1 MVIEKKMKNG
11 LMIEGVCGI
20 CLAIIL
26 WKMKFTNALEI
37 LYFPFE
43 GIGKS
48 LRWMS
53 LHSWLGNLAAIVL
66 YMGISMIPLFCWIR
80 KKKHYG
86 EDILLW
92 VMTAILFYSLYQFIN
107 PGRFYEL
114 LPERFRDGTSE
125 IVILKTMAASVFY
138 SVLTG
143 YLMIKGVYAVSRKS
157 DSEYQNYLY
166 RAILMILFLMAFL
179 FVIIVSYG
187 MVFQLLQEIETYEN
201 NPVSQ
206 MMEVIKLG
214 VQVVPFILSIGILLN
229 GMEMMESIKLQK
241 ENLQIL
247 SAKKLAKISK
257 QTVVI
262 SVLLNIIWNMMQII
276 FSKKLTD
283 VHITWDIPLET
294 LAVAFAALIF
304 AEYFYRTKALK
315 EENEQFI

>member
-1 MVIEKKMKNG
+1 MKKKIKNG
-11 LMIEGVCGI
+11 LMAEGICGI

-53 LHSWLGNLAAIVL
+53 LQSWIGNLAAIAL
-66 YMGISMIPLFCWIR
+66 YVGISMVPLLCWIR

-92 VMTAILFYSLYQFIN
+92 VMTAILFYSFYQFIN

-114 LPERFRDGTSE
+114 LPEGFREGTSE
-125 IVILKTMAASVFY
+125 IFILKTMAASIFY

-143 YLMIKGVYAVSRKS
+143 YLMIKGVYAASRTS
-157 DSEYQNYLY
+157 NLEYQSYLY
-166 RAILMILFLMAFL
+166 QGIFIILFLMAFI
-179 FVIIVSYG
+179 FVAIVSYG
-187 MVFQLLQEIETYEN
+187 MVFQLLQGIETYEN
-201 NPVSQ
+201 NQVSQ
-206 MMEVIKLG
+206 TMEVIKFW
-214 VQVVPFILSIGILLN
+214 VQVFPYIFSIGILLN
-229 GMEMMESIKLQK
+229 GMEMMESMKLQK

-247 SAKKLAKISK
+247 SAKKLAKVSK
-257 QTVVI
+257 QTVVV
-262 SVLLNIIWNMMQII
+262 SVVLNIVWNMLQIA
-276 FSKKLTD
+276 FSEKLTD
-283 VHITWDIPLET
+283 VHITWDVPLET

-304 AEYFYRTKALK
+304 AEYFCRAKALK